1 MLVLFSLERSELS
14 VFFFLL
20 NFYFVQEF
28 DLTNERFLV
37 PEMLF
42 RPADLGLVHI
52 LFFCNC
58 KVIYIY
64 IYIFFFG
71 YIVEFIIGEIV
82 GLL

>member
-1 MLVLFSLERSELS
+1 MNFQFFFF
-14 VFFFLL
+14 FFFLL

-64 IYIFFFG
+64 IFFFFG
-71 YIVEFIIGEIV
+71 FIVEFIIGEIV

>member
-1 MLVLFSLERSELS
+1 M
-14 VFFFLL
+14 
-20 NFYFVQEF
+20 QEF

-64 IYIFFFG
+64 IYIFFFFG
-71 YIVEFIIGEIV
+71 FIV
-82 GLL
+82 

>member
-1 MLVLFSLERSELS
+1 MLVLLSLERSELS
-14 VFFFLL
+14 VFFFFLL

-64 IYIFFFG
+64 IFG
-71 YIVEFIIGEIV
+71 FIVEFIIGEIV

>member
-1 MLVLFSLERSELS
+1 M
-14 VFFFLL
+14 
-20 NFYFVQEF
+20 QEF

-52 LFFCNC
+52 IFFCNC

-64 IYIFFFG
+64 IYFFG
-71 YIVEFIIGEIV
+71 FIVEFIIGEIV

>member
-1 MLVLFSLERSELS
+1 M
-14 VFFFLL
+14 
-20 NFYFVQEF
+20 QEF

-64 IYIFFFG
+64 IFFG
-71 YIVEFIIGEIV
+71 FIVEFIIGEIV